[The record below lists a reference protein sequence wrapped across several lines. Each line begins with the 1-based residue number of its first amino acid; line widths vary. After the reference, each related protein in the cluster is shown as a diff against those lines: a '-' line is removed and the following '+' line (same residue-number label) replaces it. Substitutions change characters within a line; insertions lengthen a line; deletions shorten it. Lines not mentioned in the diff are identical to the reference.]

1 MTRELLAGIC
11 HQLPARTLAV
21 AGILMPACA
30 RCTGIYWGYLM
41 GFAAALVPTAERRW
55 LRWPGPAAAVLAAAV
70 AAPGVV
76 DMVTASF
83 FNAGFGTYPR
93 FVAALACGWGG
104 FVLTAGVAAGARWGW
119 DAERRLGFGRFAA
132 TLPLLAV
139 PVVLTVVPHPLAAS
153 LVAGGTAAGAV
164 ICYAL
169 LSYVP
174 VALLLHRR
182 RVGPLVRF
190 AVLVLTLALAY
201 AEIRWGAALLGGGA
215 AKILAPA

>member
-1 MTRELLAGIC
+1 
-11 HQLPARTLAV
+11 
-21 AGILMPACA
+21 
-30 RCTGIYWGYLM
+30 M

-201 AEIRWGAALLGGGA
+201 AEIRWGAALPGGGA